1 MNSQERDQLNQLL
14 KQMGEVKLT
23 TKDAEAEAMIRE
35 AAARQPDAT
44 YLLVQRALLLEQA
57 VTGAKARIDE
67 LQHQLQSSQSEQ
79 KGGFLSDDPWAQP
92 SVNAGQVPGAA
103 NYQTP
108 RYAQQQPQ
116 TQQIGASGFGGG
128 SSFLGNVATTAAGVV
143 AGSFLFQGIENLMGH
158 HSSGF
163 GQQPSGE
170 QFTEQ
175 TIINNNYGDDAGQQ
189 AANND
194 DDRNN
199 YLASNDTDNFQDN
212 SFQDDYSDSDWSW
225 C

>member
-14 KQMGEVKLT
+14 KQLGGVKLT

-35 AAARQPDAT
+35 VAAHQPDAT

-67 LQHQLQSSQSEQ
+67 LQHQLQSNQSEQ
-79 KGGFLSDDPWAQP
+79 KGGFLSNDPWAQP
-92 SVNAGQVPGAA
+92 AANAGPVPGAV
-103 NYQTP
+103 NYQTS
-108 RYAQQQPQ
+108 RYAPQPQ
-116 TQQIGASGFGGG
+116 QAAASSFGGG
-128 SSFLGNVATTAAGVV
+128 SSFLGNIATTAAGVV

-175 TIINNNYGDDAGQQ
+175 TIINNNYGEDAGQQ

-199 YLASNDTDNFQDN
+199 YLASNDTDNFQDD
-212 SFQDDYSDSDWSW
+212 SFQDDYSDSDWS
-225 C
+225 

>member
-14 KQMGEVKLT
+14 KQLGEVKLT

-35 AAARQPDAT
+35 AAALQPDAT

-67 LQHQLQSSQSEQ
+67 LQHQLQCSQSEQ
-79 KGGFLSDDPWAQP
+79 KNGFLSNDPWAQP
-92 SVNAGQVPGAA
+92 AATAGQAPGAA
-103 NYQTP
+103 SYQTP
-108 RYAQQQPQ
+108 RYAPQPQ
-116 TQQIGASGFGGG
+116 QVAASGFGSGG
-128 SSFLGNVATTAAGVV
+128 SSFLGNVATTATGVV

-175 TIINNNYGDDAGQQ
+175 TIINNNYGNDAGQQ

-194 DDRNN
+194 DRND
-199 YLASNDTDNFQDN
+199 YLASNDDDNFQDD
-212 SFQDDYSDSDWSW
+212 SFQDDFSDSDWS
-225 C
+225 

>member
-1 MNSQERDQLNQLL
+1 MNSQEREQLNQLL
-14 KQMGEVKLT
+14 KQLGEVTLT

-57 VTGAKARIDE
+57 VTGAKVRIDE
-67 LQHQLQSSQSEQ
+67 LQRQLQSSQSEQ
-79 KGGFLSDDPWAQP
+79 KNGFLSNNSWAQP
-92 SVNAGQVPGAA
+92 AINAVQVTGAA
-103 NYQTP
+103 NDQTT
-108 RYAQQQPQ
+108 RYAQQQQPQ
-116 TQQIGASGFGGG
+116 QVAASGFGGG
-128 SSFLGNVATTAAGVV
+128 SNFLGNIATTAAGVV

-163 GQQPSGE
+163 EQQPSGE

-175 TIINNNYGDDAGQQ
+175 TVINNYYGDDAGQQ

-199 YLASNDTDNFQDN
+199 YLAV
-212 SFQDDYSDSDWSW
+212 
-225 C
+225 

>member
-14 KQMGEVKLT
+14 KQLGEVKLT
-23 TKDAEAEAMIRE
+23 TKDAEAEVMIRE
-35 AAARQPDAT
+35 AAAGQPDAT

-67 LQHQLQSSQSEQ
+67 LQHQIQSSQSEQ
-79 KGGFLSDDPWAQP
+79 KGGFLSNDPWTQP
-92 SVNAGQVPGAA
+92 ATNAGSVPGAV

-108 RYAQQQPQ
+108 RAPQPQ
-116 TQQIGASGFGGG
+116 QASASGFGGG

-143 AGSFLFQGIENLMGH
+143 AGSFLFQGIENLMEH

-163 GQQPSGE
+163 VQQPIGE

-175 TIINNNYGDDAGQQ
+175 TVINNNYGDDVGKLAD
-189 AANND
+189 NND
-194 DDRNN
+194 NGND
-199 YLASNDTDNFQDN
+199 YLASNDDD
-212 SFQDDYSDSDWSW
+212 SFQDDYSDSEWS
-225 C
+225 

>member
-14 KQMGEVKLT
+14 KQLGEVKLT
-23 TKDAEAEAMIRE
+23 TKDAEAEVMIRE

-67 LQHQLQSSQSEQ
+67 LQHQIQSSQSEQ
-79 KGGFLSDDPWAQP
+79 KGGFLSNDPWAQP
-92 SVNAGQVPGAA
+92 ATNVGSVPGAV

-108 RYAQQQPQ
+108 RAPQPQ
-116 TQQIGASGFGGG
+116 QAGASGFGGG

-175 TIINNNYGDDAGQQ
+175 TVINNNYGDDAGKL
-189 AANND
+189 ADNND
-194 DDRNN
+194 D
-199 YLASNDTDNFQDN
+199 LASNDDD
-212 SFQDDYSDSDWSW
+212 SFQDDYSDSDWS
-225 C
+225 